1 MSNEQMKRSLIFS
14 EAKIQAD
21 IKSHYLNGTDGGTPG
36 NMDGNMHY
44 LLEMTENLT
53 EEHVSVYAVSNGYGT
68 CSGRTEKVTNGKK
81 LVKPNKDR
89 TELLPAYLEELK
101 SSWRSYFYYPD
112 FNNTGLYPRRADNW
126 IFLGEDCR
134 GKRHFD
140 CQSFIGWVICHA
152 LKQPASIWG
161 KSIEWYNNGGD
172 GKLDVW
178 QAGAM
183 PEKSAM
189 LDGDI
194 LIRLQTTK
202 DEKGKESTNRHI
214 AFVSARGK
222 TIVHA
227 SGNRVGVI
235 SQLLAS
241 NPKWT
246 ALARIKS
253 QYL

>member
-1 MSNEQMKRSLIFS
+1 MSDEQMKRSLIFS
-14 EAKIQAD
+14 TAKTQAD

-36 NMDGNMHY
+36 NKDGQNHY
-44 LLEMTENLT
+44 LLEIKENLT
-53 EEHVSVYAVSNGYGT
+53 EEHVSVYAVTNKNGT
-68 CSGRTEKVTNGKK
+68 CSGRTERVLNGKK
-81 LVKPNKDR
+81 LVKPNQDR

-101 SSWRSYFYYPD
+101 SSWKSYFYYPD
-112 FNNTGLYPRRADNW
+112 FNNTGLYPRREDGW

-140 CQSFIGWVICHA
+140 CQSFIGWVIGDA
-152 LKQPASIWG
+152 LKKTGIWG
-161 KSIEWYNNGGD
+161 KSIEWFNNGGD

-178 QAGAM
+178 QGSAM
-183 PEKSAM
+183 PAKSEM

-194 LIRLQTTK
+194 LIRLQTTTNK
-202 DEKGKESTNRHI
+202 KGQESTHRHI
-214 AFVSARGK
+214 AFVSRGGN

-235 SQLLAS
+235 SQLLSA
-241 NPKWT
+241 NPTWT